1 MPAVKDCRKRYEIH
15 LASYIGILY
24 SKREFDSDRMLHER
38 QRFRHA
44 DDTLLRA
51 KGEGGTLRP
60 QAGPDIC
67 LCLCNMPRRGSALM
81 ASRSTRA
88 NIGQEHVVFGAF
100 IFFFAVFSVM
110 TESFLTVDNLIVLV
124 RNVSILGIL
133 GLGMAVV
140 VIGRGIDL
148 SMIAVLAVS
157 GAWTVELVSNGTDV
171 LVAIG
176 LALALA
182 VIVGVINGLLI
193 AYGEIAPILATLAS
207 GIVVYGF
214 GRAFL
219 VSLALV
225 SLPDSDSWFVK
236 IGQGTVLGVPAPII
250 IYAVLAGLVAF
261 FLNITRLGR
270 FVYAMGD
277 NPNAAWLSG
286 MPYRLLI
293 VLQYVFSACIAAIA
307 GLVMAATV
315 TSMNMRIINSTMIYD
330 VILVVVL
337 GGISLSGG
345 LGSIRQVVVGTALIG
360 VLLNGMTILD
370 MQYTTQNILK
380 ALVLLAAI
388 IADSYLNPRD
398 EQTGQQGDI

>member
-1 MPAVKDCRKRYEIH
+1 M
-15 LASYIGILY
+15 
-24 SKREFDSDRMLHER
+24 
-38 QRFRHA
+38 
-44 DDTLLRA
+44 
-51 KGEGGTLRP
+51 
-60 QAGPDIC
+60 
-67 LCLCNMPRRGSALM
+67 
-81 ASRSTRA
+81 
-88 NIGQEHVVFGAF
+88 GQEHVVLCA
-100 IFFFAVFSVM
+100 
-110 TESFLTVDNLIVLV
+110 FLTFCVIFSLASDAFLTFDNLIILI

-133 GLGMAVV
+133 GLGMAIV

-157 GAWTVELVSNGTDV
+157 GAWAVELISSGTSV
-171 LVAIG
+171 GTAIA

-182 VIVGVINGLLI
+182 IIVGVINGLLI
-193 AYGEIAPILATLAS
+193 AYGEIAPILATLAT

-225 SLPDSDSWFVK
+225 SLPDSDNWFVA
-236 IGQGTVLGVPAPII
+236 IGQGSILGIPSPVL
-250 IYAVLAGLVAF
+250 IYASIAALLAI
-261 FLNITRLGR
+261 FLSTTKFGR
-270 FVYAMGD
+270 FIYAIGD
-277 NPNAAWLSG
+277 NPSAAWLSG
-286 MPYRLLI
+286 IPNRPLI
-293 VLQYVFSACIAAIA
+293 ILQYVLSACIAAIA

-345 LGSIRQVVVGTALIG
+345 LGSIRQVIVGTALIG
-360 VLLNGMTILD
+360 VLLNGMTLLD
-370 MQYTTQNILK
+370 MQYTTQNIIK

>member
-1 MPAVKDCRKRYEIH
+1 M
-15 LASYIGILY
+15 
-24 SKREFDSDRMLHER
+24 
-38 QRFRHA
+38 Q
-44 DDTLLRA
+44 A
-51 KGEGGTLRP
+51 KI
-60 QAGPDIC
+60 A
-67 LCLCNMPRRGSALM
+67 NM
-81 ASRSTRA
+81 
-88 NIGQEHVVFGAF
+88 NWGQEHVVFGAF
-100 IFFFAVFSVM
+100 VTFFAIFSVA
-110 TESFLTVDNLIVLV
+110 TDAFLTVNNLIILI

-157 GAWTVELVSNGTDV
+157 GAWAVELISSGTDV
-171 LVAIG
+171 GTAIAFALLFAVA
-176 LALALA
+176 
-182 VIVGVINGLLI
+182 VGILNGLLI

-219 VSLALV
+219 VSLALI
-225 SLPDSDSWFVK
+225 SLPDSDNWFVA
-236 IGQGTVLGVPAPII
+236 IGQGSIFAIPSPII
-250 IYAVLAGLVAF
+250 IYGCLAAIVAL
-261 FLNITRLGR
+261 FLNVTKFGR
-270 FVYAMGD
+270 FIYAMGD

-293 VLQYVFSACIAAIA
+293 TLQYVLSACIAAIA
-307 GLVMAATV
+307 GLVMASTV

-345 LGSIRQVVVGTALIG
+345 LGSIRQVIVGTALIG
-360 VLLNGMTILD
+360 VLLNGMTLLD